1 MDPVTGYILLR
12 YFLLLGCGVPLY
24 LWSRQRFG
32 VGTAVAS
39 YLFLFS
45 NPLLP
50 RVMLWDLTTFVSVPA
65 ALAGICVWQL
75 ETRHR
80 LLNRFMAG
88 FLFCI
93 SVASQAF
100 TGTAILTFFLVELCH
115 RLAKRQFHMLIV
127 YDMLAPSVG
136 AAVCF
141 ALGMLFYYVE
151 IGPFDPTVVFSVTAG
166 AAKVANVYAMSH
178 SAATLDWL
186 ATETHVYVP
195 YLFVLVA
202 VSGLGRA
209 MLSGSSEARI
219 TWFGVVYA
227 SAYAVYQ
234 FAFHGFILETFYYFA
249 HLTIVAYLLF
259 PVCVALLT
267 ARHAQAFRRFLL
279 GLVIGLLLLFPLLNR
294 FAPAPIDLI
303 ELWMH
308 GSMSAAILIGLA
320 GIICALLVRL
330 PSRAALGMAAVL
342 LTGFVQLVC
351 FTSPIHRII
360 FTEGN
365 ERSTQHE
372 RREIGVYRAAVQMLE
387 CYSAIARPDA
397 KVMLWYPSDDGSLSA
412 IASTVLLYTLQH
424 PFERHNGFSEFGAY
438 ERSRSQVPGLRYIM
452 MLSMSAAG
460 LEDGQNTLQRE
471 GFEVREVL
479 RRKIGDDAFQADLEL
494 VEIGRGG
501 RFRDTTSQG
510 FFR

>member
-1 MDPVTGYILLR
+1 
-12 YFLLLGCGVPLY
+12 
-24 LWSRQRFG
+24 
-32 VGTAVAS
+32 
-39 YLFLFS
+39 
-45 NPLLP
+45 
-50 RVMLWDLTTFVSVPA
+50 MLWDLTTFVSVPA

-80 LLNRFMAG
+80 LSNRMLAG
-88 FLFCI
+88 FLFCT

-100 TGTAILTFFLVELCH
+100 TGTAILVFFVVELCH
-115 RLAKRQFHMLIV
+115 RLAKRQFRTLV
-127 YDMLAPSVG
+127 FYDMLAPCVG

-151 IGPFDPTVVFSVTAG
+151 IGPFDPTVVFSITAA
-166 AAKVANVYAMSH
+166 AAKAGNAYAVSH
-178 SAATLDWL
+178 SAATLEWL
-186 ATETHVYVP
+186 TTETHVYVP

-267 ARHAQAFRRFLL
+267 ARHAQAFRGFLL
-279 GLVIGLLLLFPLLNR
+279 GLAIGLLLPFPLLNR
-294 FAPAPIDLI
+294 FAPASIDLI

-308 GSMSAAILIGLA
+308 SSMSATILIGLA
-320 GIICALLVRL
+320 GIVCAVLIRL
-330 PSRAALGMAAVL
+330 PSRAAPATAAVTL
-342 LTGFVQLVC
+342 IGLVQLAC
-351 FTSPIHRII
+351 FTSPTHRVT

-365 ERSTQHE
+365 EPSAQHE
-372 RREIGVYRAAVQMLE
+372 RREIAVYRAALQMLE
-387 CYSAIARPDA
+387 AYSAIARPDA
-397 KVMLWYPSDDGSLSA
+397 RVMLWFPNDEPSLGS

-424 PFERHNGFSEFGAY
+424 PWDGHGAPDFGAY
-438 ERSRSQVPGLRYIM
+438 ERSRSQIPGIRYVM

-460 LEDGQNTLQRE
+460 LEGDRNALQRQ
-471 GFEVREVL
+471 GFTIRNVL
-479 RRKIGDDAFQADLEL
+479 QKKIGDDAFRADLEL
-494 VEIGRGG
+494 VELGAVSASAGY
-501 RFRDTTSQG
+501 FQ
-510 FFR
+510 